1 MNEELNNLGDMMVEI
16 YLNNMKFLEADYP
29 DVFNQVEDLSK
40 KIEGGEYSIKYSLE
54 YIDGYF
60 DILSLENNGLFYHT
74 NSYED
79 ADYRREHANFTKDGS
94 LDLLRKDQ
102 TGIKLV
108 VSEEYKDVMPIIEYM
123 NDVVDLENIE
133 FQKIYKY
140 IFIGTGLGLHIH
152 EISKKLNPMTTLI
165 IEPDLEIFRLS
176 LFMIDYSEFN
186 KGNKKLFLSVGDSI
200 LQRTS
205 VLGTFYQYHN
215 YMNYNIKH
223 HLLLES
229 YQYIYNEIVDFFGN
243 NSAMFFPY
251 KKVIDNLHRTI
262 EFIKDKSRFLDVDL
276 IHEKNILKG
285 EKVLLISAG
294 PSLDNYI
301 DWIEEHQDKF
311 VIICVDV
318 ILRKLEK
325 HRIKPDIVV
334 SIDPSE
340 LCAKYLT
347 TENPKYLDNS
357 SIIFLSQQHPD
368 VLEVVKGKHYAF
380 SQSMPLIS
388 RIGWLGS
395 VPNVGTFS
403 FKLAVHFGAD
413 ELYTIGTDAAFN
425 QETGSR
431 YAENSSYTQVENL
444 HMTKAEGDLVSMYD
458 ILEIKGNLRENV
470 KTNRSLLPFKE
481 SFEITKYELESFYK
495 FKVFNLSDGVYIEG
509 FNPLKYEQIHERIK
523 YFSKK
528 EFDVQKEIDSVSE
541 VLEIPDYENDIKI
554 INRIINKVNKYKEL
568 KIDSRDDLLQK
579 KLDIMLWILEQSK
592 EMTSAMFGNIF
603 LQYIEL
609 SDTYINFLLNLRQ
622 KDLYA
627 KESLVKINI
636 MWSLGVVEVFKEIKK
651 AIS

>member
-1 MNEELNNLGDMMVEI
+1 MNEELDNLSDIIVEI
-16 YLNNMKFLEADYP
+16 YLKNMKFLEENYLDTYNSV
-29 DVFNQVEDLSK
+29 DELSK
-40 KIEGGEYSIKYSLE
+40 KIQTGEYEIKYSLE
-54 YIDGYF
+54 YIDGCF

-79 ADYRREHANFTKDGS
+79 ADYRKEHANFTKDGS

-108 VSEEYKDVMPIIEYM
+108 VSQEYKDVMPIIEYM
-123 NDVVDLENIE
+123 NKTVDFENIE

-152 EISKKLNPMTTLI
+152 EINKKLNPLVTMI
-165 IEPDLEIFRLS
+165 IEPNLEIFRLS
-176 LFMIDYSEFN
+176 LFMIDYSEFD
-186 KGNKKLFLSVGDSI
+186 KGNKKLFLSVGDSQLKRMSI
-200 LQRTS
+200 L
-205 VLGTFYQYHN
+205 GAFYQYHN

-223 HLLLES
+223 HLLLEG
-229 YQYIYNEIVDFFGN
+229 YNYIYNEVVDFFGN

-262 EFIKDKSRFLDVDL
+262 EFIKDKSRFVNVDL
-276 IHEKNILKG
+276 IHEKKILKG
-285 EKVLLISAG
+285 KKVLLISAG

-325 HRIKPDIVV
+325 HRIRPDIVV

-347 TENPKYLDNS
+347 TDDPKYLDNS

-368 VLEVVKGKHYAF
+368 VLKVVKGKHYVF
-380 SQSMPLIS
+380 SQSMPLVS

-395 VPNVGTFS
+395 VTNVGAFS
-403 FKLAVHFGAD
+403 FKVAVHLGAD

-425 QETGSR
+425 QDTGSR
-431 YAENSSYTQVENL
+431 YAADSSYTQVEDIDVK
-444 HMTKAEGDLVSMYD
+444 KAGNELVSIYD
-458 ILEIKGNLRENV
+458 ILEVKGNLRENV

-481 SFEITKYELESFYK
+481 SFETTKYDLESFYK

-509 FNPLKYEQIHERIK
+509 FNPLKYEQMHEKIE
-523 YFSKK
+523 YFPQK
-528 EFDVQKEIDSVSE
+528 EFNVQKEIDGISE
-541 VLEIPDYENDIKI
+541 ILEVPDYSNDIKI
-554 INRIINKVNKYKEL
+554 INRIINKVNKYKDL

-592 EMTSAMFGNIF
+592 GMTSAMFGNIF

-609 SDTYINFLLNLRQ
+609 SDTYINFLLNLKQ
-622 KDLYA
+622 KDLYT
-627 KESLVKINI
+627 KESLVKINL

-651 AIS
+651 IID